1 MRKGIIFN
9 DDDRLP
15 SREFLA
21 EFGSVKVVKS
31 PSLEEPL
38 NSPPVSLL
46 GLPPDNGNHR
56 LQPVESCP
64 AADKP
69 VGLVPQ

>member
-1 MRKGIIFN
+1 MSAHHAERYNFN

-21 EFGSVKVVKS
+21 EFGSVKDVKS

-38 NSPPVSLL
+38 NSPPASPLL
-46 GLPPDNGNHR
+46 LKSP
-56 LQPVESCP
+56 
-64 AADKP
+64 
-69 VGLVPQ
+69 